1 VGVQIGGYNMSITQ
15 LQEIPPKSMI
25 LLVGPPGSGKSTF
38 CQRAILQNLVVDKP
52 VLYVITE
59 YDTVKAEN
67 FLREQGLSQVKPDL
81 LNFIDAYNKTVGISV
96 LNRIDTTYA
105 DCNDLSSIDIAIS
118 KLQKRIG
125 RKDILLV
132 FDSLTSPYLFNG
144 SELFRFM
151 RQTLS
156 RFTAKGN
163 AVLACVDEGC
173 GKSEDLV
180 AMMSLADGVI
190 KIRVEEDKRLLNVV
204 KHPKMEP
211 KKIEVPVTTGPP
223 SVISYHFERDYLKQE
238 LELFMR
244 GANVVLRTEVGDFVN
259 IAWRDLILWSG
270 MLRDPKRFPTMM
282 YELTKYSEGPAAFSE
297 ISSLVPWR
305 MKFLIKFMPKSFSK
319 VKDMRKMMKSMLTRF
334 RPEEFKMGIFEY
346 LEDFSKTDE
355 HYLKVQESYECWGLE
370 NIGTSLGFMR
380 PALIAG
386 VLEGFESWR
395 GLERDWNAVETKC
408 IGLGDPYCEFKLVPG
423 EITELNASLEK
434 DSSVIER
441 MHDRLIEHILGFMLH
456 RKPLV
461 KRPTLGNG
469 VHIHE
474 VQHVAVAPIVNERL
488 QMVFRMG
495 GARVGKML
503 GERLIEAGLKEEEAV
518 KRVVDLMEHCKV
530 GKVTFGETI
539 RMRENCERF
548 GVKTE
553 QPSCYF
559 TTGFLNGFFSIVKN
573 NHVKETKCIALG
585 DPYCEWEFR

>member
-1 VGVQIGGYNMSITQ
+1 MVSLAQ
-15 LQEIPPKSMI
+15 LQEVPSKNMI
-25 LLVGPPGSGKSTF
+25 LLVGPPGSGKSYF
-38 CQRAILQNLVVDKP
+38 CEQTVLQNLAMDKP
-52 VLYVITE
+52 VIYVITE
-59 YDTVKAEN
+59 CDPSRVEVSLKEKGLAGIEPNLLSFVDVYSETVGLSLSDRPDTVH
-67 FLREQGLSQVKPDL
+67 
-81 LNFIDAYNKTVGISV
+81 
-96 LNRIDTTYA
+96 A
-105 DCNDLSSIDIAIS
+105 DCANLSSIGIAIS
-118 KLQKRIG
+118 KLQERIG
-125 RKDILLV
+125 KKSTLLI
-132 FDSLTSPYLFNG
+132 FDSLTSPYLLSG
-144 SELFRFM
+144 REAVRFM
-151 RQTLS
+151 RLTLS
-156 RFTAKGN
+156 RFTGEGN
-163 AVLACVDEGC
+163 SVLACFDEGS
-173 GKSEDLV
+173 GKEEDLV
-180 AMMSLADGVI
+180 AMMSLSNGVI
-190 KIRVEEDKRLLNVV
+190 KIEIEENKRFFHVI
-204 KHPKMEP
+204 KHPEIEP
-211 KKIEVPVTTGPP
+211 KKIEVPATTGPP
-223 SVISYHFERDYLKQE
+223 HVISYHFEREYLKHE

-270 MLRDPKRFPTMM
+270 VLWDPKRFPKMM

-297 ISSLVPWR
+297 MSSLVPWR

-319 VKDMRKMMKSMLTRF
+319 VKDMRKIMKTMLTRF

-386 VLEGFESWR
+386 VLEGFEGWR
-395 GLERDWNAVETKC
+395 GLQRNWNAVETKC

-434 DSSVIER
+434 DSSVIGR
-441 MHDRLIEHILGFMLH
+441 VHDRLIEYILEFMLH

-461 KRPTLGNG
+461 ERPTLGNG

-488 QMVFRMG
+488 QIVFRMG

-503 GERLIEAGLKEEEAV
+503 GERLIEAGLKDEEAT
-518 KRVVDLMEHCKV
+518 KLVVDFMEHCKV
-530 GKVTFGETI
+530 GKLTFGETI
-539 RMRENCERF
+539 RMKENCERF

-559 TTGFLNGFFSIVKN
+559 TTGFLNGFFSAVKN
-573 NHVKETKCIALG
+573 QHVKEIRCIAMG